1 MCEYMKTKIAIYGS
15 CISRDLFNSHF
26 VPDYK
31 EFFEVAADVQRTTMI
46 SLMQNPLE
54 IDKNLIDILP
64 HNTKNNVSKKFI
76 DEDLNKIFLKNLIEK
91 DIDYLIIDNYFEF
104 LFGILYFDNNIIT
117 NNFWDLPKT
126 QFYKIMPDKFSL
138 KIYENFEEYFC
149 IWSRYCDL
157 FFQFL
162 TLYCP
167 DISVI
172 LIQARE
178 NNQVMKSDGT
188 SYIYSDFTK
197 TMSKANPLLEKLDSY
212 IINNFNVSVLKFDYD
227 NTYCDEN
234 HIWGF
239 APMHFCKNYHN
250 YLFNKLRNIISEDK
264 LMNKSSNNYKRVF
277 DEGSFKRDLNRTDFE
292 TRVLLKNIKKSNIAS
307 SLKIYNSARID
318 IKNYGSNENKRRLI
332 EEILPS
338 SSISFPDWFKSDE
351 GEGMIIESENGSID
365 IKFECIN
372 EGILKIFLRG
382 QDILDKNLV
391 RFPVYIDFIN
401 LKVNGEQIFKES
413 KLVWHD
419 RPYIFEKEVKNS
431 EIVDVHV
438 EWLPF
443 NKFSV
448 FKRG

>member
-1 MCEYMKTKIAIYGS
+1 M
-15 CISRDLFNSHF
+15 
-26 VPDYK
+26 
-31 EFFEVAADVQRTTMI
+31 
-46 SLMQNPLE
+46 
-54 IDKNLIDILP
+54 
-64 HNTKNNVSKKFI
+64 
-76 DEDLNKIFLKNLIEK
+76 
-91 DIDYLIIDNYFEF
+91 
-104 LFGILYFDNNIIT
+104 
-117 NNFWDLPKT
+117 
-126 QFYKIMPDKFSL
+126 
-138 KIYENFEEYFC
+138 
-149 IWSRYCDL
+149 
-157 FFQFL
+157 
-162 TLYCP
+162 
-167 DISVI
+167 I

-318 IKNYGSNENKRRLI
+318 IKNYGSNENKIRLI

-448 FKRG
+448 FKRQ